1 MLAHRRILLIEDNDQ
16 LATLYQEQLAANA
29 AIVKCCGNGTDGMA
43 AVKAFRPSA
52 ILLDIQLPDID
63 GFSVL
68 KSLQLANN
76 KVPVVVMT
84 AHSTV
89 NHAVEAMKL
98 GAYDFLAKPFDG
110 QRLIVTLRNAIDHYD
125 LTEIVKTV
133 AFSDGAGF
141 HEFVGSAPA
150 MQSVY
155 RTISAAAGSKASV
168 FITGESGTGKELC
181 ARAVHQESPRRSGPF
196 IALNCGAIPRDLME
210 SEIFGHRKGAFTGA
224 ISNRIGAAELADG
237 GTLFLDEIG
246 EMDMDLQTKLLR
258 FVQTGTFSRI
268 GDYQEQKVDVRFV
281 CATNREPEEAIRG
294 GILREDLFYRLNV
307 IPIRMPPLRERPGD
321 IEAIARHLLTR
332 FVEEEGKQ
340 FRGFDS
346 LALTKLRRY
355 SWPGNVR
362 ELENVI
368 RNAVVLNDGDM
379 VTEEMVVAAIGER
392 SLATNRNG
400 RETSRPS
407 PKGEERKADQ
417 IRLLAD
423 VERDAIERA
432 IALCNENVPQAAAA
446 LGVAPSTLY
455 RKLQSWKDV

>member
-29 AIVKCCGNGTDGMA
+29 AIVKVCGNGTDGMA
-43 AVKAFRPSA
+43 AVKTFGPSA

-110 QRLIVTLRNAIDHYD
+110 QRLIVTLRNAVDHYD

-133 AFSDGAGF
+133 AYSEGAGF

-181 ARAVHQESPRRSGPF
+181 SRAVHQESPRRSGPF

-392 SLATNRNG
+392 SLATNGNG
-400 RETSRPS
+400 RETSRPL